1 MTTISLESGFNH
13 YCPGSL
19 DVRGIVRAQG
29 FHQYSDIR
37 LKTNMEDIMDALNI
51 VSALHGKRYEWKNSN
66 IQGLKGGKKVIGLI
80 AQEVK
85 RVLPEVVGED
95 ENGLLSVNY
104 ADLIPILLE
113 ALKQHIKNY
122 ENDKKEFKQEMG
134 ELKII
139 VQDVKKE
146 QEKTEREKRERE
158 RLESEKEQERLNK
171 QLRTRKKRN
180 RKIRSRK
187 GTRKVKQA
195 YEKVEENREQ
205 EKKGSSKQETTQES
219 DKEEQKEKRKDTME
233 SKTKELSKRDQETP
247 IESKPHEGT
256 DLEKNVKL
264 KKEHRRE
271 RKEHLEVELQTLSVK
286 KKKE

>member
-146 QEKTEREKRERE
+146 QEKTEREKKGTGKVRV
-158 RLESEKEQERLNK
+158 
-171 QLRTRKKRN
+171 
-180 RKIRSRK
+180 RK

-195 YEKVEENREQ
+195 IEN
-205 EKKGSSKQETTQES
+205 
-219 DKEEQKEKRKDTME
+219 
-233 SKTKELSKRDQETP
+233 
-247 IESKPHEGT
+247 
-256 DLEKNVKL
+256 
-264 KKEHRRE
+264 
-271 RKEHLEVELQTLSVK
+271 
-286 KKKE
+286 